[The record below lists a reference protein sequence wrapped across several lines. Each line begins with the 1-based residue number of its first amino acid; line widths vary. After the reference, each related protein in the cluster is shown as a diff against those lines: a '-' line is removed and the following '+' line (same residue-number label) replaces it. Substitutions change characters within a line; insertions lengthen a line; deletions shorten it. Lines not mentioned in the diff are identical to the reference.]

1 MEKRDLGLIFAAGGN
16 RSFYQLGLMRR
27 WRDKLLPRTGVI
39 AACSAGAC
47 MAVLSLTGREAEAE
61 EFWNGRREGLTKNF
75 EWGRLLRGERPTLHE
90 RIYRETLLCA
100 LDGGGFERVRSQPFP
115 VYVLTTGYP
124 KRLPPMLAA
133 LLGLWAYKLDSG
145 PRRGAGRKVS
155 YASRAGFTAVAYD
168 ARACDSASM
177 LADLIIA
184 SSATPPFTAV
194 GRVAGRRLLDG
205 GIISTVPI
213 FLTDSVPGVTRR
225 LVFMTSPLSGTSRAG
240 AADNIFYAAPSAPLE
255 VATWDLTKPELIEKA
270 IRTGEEDAVRL
281 DGSLDDFLTGS

>member
-27 WRDKLLPRTGVI
+27 WRDKLLPRTGVV

-61 EFWNGRREGLTKNF
+61 EFWRGRREGLTKNF
-75 EWGRLLRGERPTLHE
+75 EWGRLLKGERPNLHE

-100 LDGGGFERVRSQPFP
+100 LDGGGFERVCSQPFP
-115 VYVLTTGYP
+115 VHILTTGYP

-145 PRRGAGRKVS
+145 PRKGGRKVS
-155 YASRAGFTAVAYD
+155 YASRAGFAAVAYD
-168 ARACDSASM
+168 ARECDSPST

-184 SSATPPFTAV
+184 SSATPPFTSV
-194 GRVAGRRLLDG
+194 GRVTGRRLLDG
-205 GIISTVPI
+205 GIISTAPV
-213 FLTDSVPGVTRR
+213 FLTDSLPGITRR
-225 LVFMTSPLSGTSRAG
+225 VVFMTSPLAG
-240 AADNIFYAAPSAPLE
+240 VATPGADGGLFYAAPSAPLE
-255 VATWDLTKPELIEKA
+255 VATWDLTRPELIEKA
-270 IRTGEEDAVRL
+270 IRTGEEDAGKLER
-281 DGSLDDFLTGS
+281 SLDDFLAGS